1 MRNENSGGCIGAL
14 DNLYWKHLAC
24 CHQNEFGN
32 QPRPTMWFGILEI
45 AVAII
50 AAVAIV
56 ATTIRVLQ
64 RVGLQFSIRDLLWL
78 TLVVALAIG
87 WAVSYRQNRSRYSH
101 AVREMQL
108 EQRSKVLLQEENDT
122 LKKQIRR
129 FWQLSEEATASD

>member
-1 MRNENSGGCIGAL
+1 
-14 DNLYWKHLAC
+14 
-24 CHQNEFGN
+24 
-32 QPRPTMWFGILEI
+32 MWFKILEI

-56 ATTIRVLQ
+56 ATTVRVLQ

-87 WAVSYRQNRSRYSH
+87 WAASYRQNRSRYSD

-129 FWQLSEEATASD
+129 FWQISEEATASD